1 MYWKV
6 AYLTV
11 LLIVMGFTSKLS
23 YAEQKLADE
32 DIEETSELV
41 VNYLGPL
48 LELNGFTIEDLPDHL
63 KYLTAK
69 YYLIFSRGDE
79 PLDNLEKMVSDY
91 NIIQASQEQIGEKFQ
106 EHVKHFVKL
115 NESNN
120 KKALKKLMTKVLESF
135 NFDLQIVKPRDA
147 ITFLLYQEAY
157 PDIMKIVSLMVG
169 KHYDAY
175 LEVRAKEKK
184 SSNGTTD
191 PSQQPTVDKGFAAM
205 VRELVAS
212 HGRFGLLKRL
222 VTYFEDFIPPVDRK
236 NVDESTLD
244 YLDDMQEFLHAESS
258 SVWRFIKGS
267 GYAGVTDRWIAKA
280 QKFYGDICTV
290 IPLQEILNIFDAA
303 VLNLN
308 DRRALLILRSEIATS
323 GSYELTDRATNAKDV
338 LKLISET
345 VTNDLSAI
353 RDILL
358 AKTVEA
364 NSEKISEDIFLKYLD
379 KILNP
384 LDMSTND
391 LSTQMLAIISRTF
404 ARIKSFNG
412 ASNSNENTKILATD
426 LQLFRESLQ
435 RIRDTVAVLIPEQS
449 DSNHIELHSLLQLI
463 VNKFGSFFYE
473 QEGKLVKFVNGVFGN
488 LDERRKFEGDVS
500 NFAQQLEAGFSNI
513 PIKPSEFLTEKL
525 LELVE
530 IIDVFVNFTSF

>member
-1 MYWKV
+1 MNWKV
-6 AYLTV
+6 ACLTV
-11 LLIVMGFTSKLS
+11 LIVIGFTSKLS

-91 NIIQASQEQIGEKFQ
+91 NIIQQSQDQIAEKFQ
-106 EHVKHFVKL
+106 EHVEHFVKV

-120 KKALKKLMTKVLESF
+120 KKALKKLITKVLESL

-184 SSNGTTD
+184 PSNDTD
-191 PSQQPTVDKGFAAM
+191 PLQQPTDDKGFAAI

-222 VTYFEDFIPPVDRK
+222 VTYFEDYIPPVDRK

-244 YLDDMQEFLHAESS
+244 YLDDLQEFLDAESS
-258 SVWRFIKGS
+258 SLWRFIKGS
-267 GYAGVTDRWIAKA
+267 GYTGMTDKWIAKA
-280 QKFYGDICTV
+280 QKFYVDVSTV

-323 GSYELTDRATNAKDV
+323 GSYGLTDKVQNAKDV

-358 AKTVEA
+358 ATAMEA
-364 NSEKISEDIFLKYLD
+364 NSEISEDIFLKYLD

-384 LDMSTND
+384 HDMSTND

-404 ARIKSFNG
+404 ERIKSIKG
-412 ASNSNENTKILATD
+412 ASATDENTKTLATD
-426 LQLFRESLQ
+426 LQSFRESLQ
-435 RIRDTVAVLIPEQS
+435 RIRDTLAILIPEQS
-449 DSNHIELHSLLQLI
+449 ESNRIELHSLLQLI
-463 VNKFGSFFYE
+463 VNKFGSFVSE
-473 QEGKLVKFVNGVFGN
+473 RESKLVQFVNGVFGN
-488 LDERRKFEGDVS
+488 LDERRKFEEDVS
-500 NFAQQLEAGFSNI
+500 HFALQLETGFSNI

-530 IIDVFVNFTSF
+530 IIDIFVNFTSF